1 MTTVPAASHW
11 IGGKPSHDA
20 VATIPVIDPASG
32 NTVLDLPVAS
42 AAVVDEA
49 VRDSRAAF
57 GTWGRA
63 PHSYRAAKLLE
74 LADVLTAD
82 LDNLVGLESLDVGK
96 PEPHAR
102 QEITW
107 AIDLIRFAAGAGR
120 ALESL
125 SAGEYVPGKTSFV
138 RREPLGVIAGI
149 TPWNYPMVMLAYK
162 TAAALAAGNTLVL
175 KPAEQTPLTTIRVG
189 ELAGQVLGDG
199 VLNVVLGDGETTG
212 ASMVAHP
219 DVALVTLTGDTST
232 GRIVA
237 RSAAETLKRTVLE
250 LGGKSPVLVFGD
262 ADLDLVADG
271 IRKGGFYNSGQDCTA
286 ASRVIAHADVY
297 DELAER
303 LREGIAGITVGAPAD
318 EPEMGPVVSA
328 EQRERVLGFVE
339 RADAAGAKVTV
350 GGTAVDRPGYFV
362 TPTLVEGPAQDA
374 EIVQREVFGPVVT
387 IQRAGDEDEM
397 VAMANGTAYG
407 LGASVWTRNV
417 GRAVDV
423 SGRIDAGAV
432 WVNCHD
438 VVTPEMPHGG
448 VRASGYGK
456 DLSLYSIAEMTH
468 LKHVMVDH
476 ER

>member
-1 MTTVPAASHW
+1 M
-11 IGGKPSHDA
+11 
-20 VATIPVIDPASG
+20 
-32 NTVLDLPVAS
+32 
-42 AAVVDEA
+42 
-49 VRDSRAAF
+49 
-57 GTWGRA
+57 
-63 PHSYRAAKLLE
+63 
-74 LADVLTAD
+74 
-82 LDNLVGLESLDVGK
+82 
-96 PEPHAR
+96 
-102 QEITW
+102 
-107 AIDLIRFAAGAGR
+107 
-120 ALESL
+120 
-125 SAGEYVPGKTSFV
+125 
-138 RREPLGVIAGI
+138 
-149 TPWNYPMVMLAYK
+149 
-162 TAAALAAGNTLVL
+162 
-175 KPAEQTPLTTIRVG
+175 
-189 ELAGQVLGDG
+189 
-199 VLNVVLGDGETTG
+199 
-212 ASMVAHP
+212 
-219 DVALVTLTGDTST
+219 
-232 GRIVA
+232 
-237 RSAAETLKRTVLE
+237 
-250 LGGKSPVLVFGD
+250 
-262 ADLDLVADG
+262 
-271 IRKGGFYNSGQDCTA
+271 
-286 ASRVIAHADVY
+286 
-297 DELAER
+297 
-303 LREGIAGITVGAPAD
+303 
-318 EPEMGPVVSA
+318 VSA